1 MRHRP
6 RLVVD
11 TNVFVSAILWK
22 GVPGRLIAMAGER
35 DIRLFISSVLLGELA
50 QTLAKPKL
58 ARAVAATGLSIPEI
72 LASVRHLVTSVRVTP
87 LAGPVSRDPDDDR
100 VLACAVAARADLIVS
115 GDKDLLVLGSYAGM
129 PIVMPVH
136 AMAIVEAS
144 KLEARP

>member
-1 MRHRP
+1 MRHKP

-22 GVPGRLIAMAGER
+22 GVPGRLITMAGER
-35 DIRLFISSVLLGELA
+35 DIRLFSSSVLLGELA

-58 ARAVAATGLSIPEI
+58 ARAVAATGLFIPEI
-72 LASVRHLVTSVRVTP
+72 LASVRHLVTFVRVAP

-115 GDKDLLVLGSYAGM
+115 GDADLLVLGSYGGM
-129 PIVMPVH
+129 PIVKPAH

-144 KLEARP
+144 KLEARR